1 MKDKRTINLAF
12 KHDSVQFLYA
22 VDKDSENLLVDEYG
36 RDYAE
41 SITITDLPELVEDFS
56 VLIVD

>member
-22 VDKDSENLLVDEYG
+22 VDPASESLLVEEFG
-36 RDYAE
+36 RDFAE
-41 SITITDLPELVEDFS
+41 SITITDLPELVDIFS

>member
-1 MKDKRTINLAF
+1 MKDKETINLAF